1 MTQERW
7 TAVDQYVNEL
17 LIPYDPA
24 LEAALQKSDAAGLP
38 QIQVT
43 PTQGKYLQ
51 LLAQLSRARMILEI
65 GTLGAY
71 STIWMARALP
81 PGGRLITLE
90 ASAKHAKVAQEN
102 LDRAG
107 LSETVDLRLGPA
119 LDTLPELAA
128 EGVAPFDMIFIDADK
143 SNTANYFNWAVRLS
157 HRGTL
162 IVVDNVVRKGELV
175 DPACEDRDVQGM
187 RKFCEALAVESRVSA
202 TVLQTVGSKGYDGFA
217 LATVLVD

>member
-7 TAVDQYVNEL
+7 TAVDDYVNDL

-43 PTQGKYLQ
+43 PTQGKHLQ
-51 LLAQLSRARMILEI
+51 LLVQLSHARMILEI

-81 PGGRLITLE
+81 HGGRLITLE
-90 ASAKHAKVAQEN
+90 ASAKHAEVAQKN
-102 LDRAG
+102 LDEAG
-107 LSETVDLRLGPA
+107 LSDIVDVRLGPA

-128 EGVAPFDMIFIDADK
+128 EGLAPFDMIFIDADK
-143 SNTANYFNWAVRLS
+143 SNTAQYFNWAIRLS
-157 HRGTL
+157 RKGTL
-162 IVVDNVVRKGELV
+162 IVVDNVVRKGELA
-175 DPACEDRDVQGM
+175 DSASEDRDVQGM
-187 RKFCEALAVESRVSA
+187 RKFCEVLAVESRVSA
-202 TVLQTVGSKGYDGFA
+202 TVIQTVGSKGYDGFA